1 MAIELLKSKL
11 VLPPLLPGLVARPHL
26 LHLLDQGLLTKL
38 TLQGRTDLAQYI
50 QDFTGSNRYIL
61 DYLMEEVLERQPTT
75 IQDFLIKTSILK
87 RISAPLC
94 EALYQEGQKSV
105 PIETERLPSDRL
117 DFPDILGSLERANVF
132 VIPLDDQREWYRYH
146 HLFADLL
153 RKRLHQTQAEQVAAL
168 HRRASRWLENHGM
181 VAEQSITPFKPG
193 KPSGPRT

>member
-75 IQDFLIKTSILK
+75 IQDFLLKTSILK

-117 DFPDILGSLERANVF
+117 DFPDILGIATITYSPTCCANACTRRRPNRSRRSTAGPAGGWKIMAWLRSSPSRLSSRGNRVG
-132 VIPLDDQREWYRYH
+132 REP
-146 HLFADLL
+146 D
-153 RKRLHQTQAEQVAAL
+153 
-168 HRRASRWLENHGM
+168 
-181 VAEQSITPFKPG
+181 
-193 KPSGPRT
+193 RTVH